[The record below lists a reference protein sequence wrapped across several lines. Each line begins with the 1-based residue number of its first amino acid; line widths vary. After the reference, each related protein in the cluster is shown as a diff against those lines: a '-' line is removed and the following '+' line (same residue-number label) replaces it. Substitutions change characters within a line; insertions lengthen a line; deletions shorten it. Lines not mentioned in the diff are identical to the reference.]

1 MSTSAKSA
9 AAPSLAAKMP
19 HRRETRE
26 KIAFG
31 PIPFLHFPAI
41 ARNMTCDLGI
51 GAPRGT
57 GRVSGL
63 PPRLLFALVVT
74 TTSAS
79 SAHRPATPTAQQG
92 QAAPVGQQYGRNAK
106 MSDRSG
112 FDRPAFP
119 VVAPPQL
126 PAEALAGVRTRRIV
140 AFCFDLIFVSILS
153 FSLWLALAVLTFGL
167 SFFILPPLFPIVAF
181 FYNGLTISGY
191 RMATPGMRAMDLEVR
206 LTDGTR
212 VPFLNAA
219 VQAVLFY
226 VSTMFPPV
234 FLVSLLS
241 ANKRC
246 LHDMLAGVIVTR
258 RFM

>member
-1 MSTSAKSA
+1 
-9 AAPSLAAKMP
+9 
-19 HRRETRE
+19 
-26 KIAFG
+26 
-31 PIPFLHFPAI
+31 
-41 ARNMTCDLGI
+41 
-51 GAPRGT
+51 
-57 GRVSGL
+57 
-63 PPRLLFALVVT
+63 
-74 TTSAS
+74 
-79 SAHRPATPTAQQG
+79 
-92 QAAPVGQQYGRNAK
+92 

-112 FDRPAFP
+112 LERPAFP
-119 VVAPPQL
+119 VVVPAQL
-126 PAEALAGVRTRRIV
+126 PAGALAGVRTRRIV
-140 AFCFDLIFVSILS
+140 ALFFDLIFVSILS
-153 FSLWLALAVLTFGL
+153 FSLWFALTVVTFGL
-167 SFFILPPLFPIVAF
+167 SLFILPPLFPIVAF

-241 ANKRC
+241 ASKRC

>member
-1 MSTSAKSA
+1 VTFDWGHIAVCGAATS
-9 AAPSLAAKMP
+9 
-19 HRRETRE
+19 
-26 KIAFG
+26 G
-31 PIPFLHFPAI
+31 
-41 ARNMTCDLGI
+41 
-51 GAPRGT
+51 
-57 GRVSGL
+57 
-63 PPRLLFALVVT
+63 
-74 TTSAS
+74 
-79 SAHRPATPTAQQG
+79 
-92 QAAPVGQQYGRNAK
+92 AAPVWQPCGRSAK

-112 FDRPAFP
+112 FDGTGF
-119 VVAPPQL
+119 PPQL
-126 PAEALAGVRTRRIV
+126 FVPADLPAGALAGVRTRRIV
-140 AFCFDLIFVSILS
+140 ALFFDLIFVFILS
-153 FSLWLALAVLTFGL
+153 VSLWLALAVLTFGL
-167 SFFILPPLFPIVAF
+167 SLLILPPLFPVVAF

-234 FLVSLLS
+234 FLVSLVS
-241 ANKRC
+241 AKKRC